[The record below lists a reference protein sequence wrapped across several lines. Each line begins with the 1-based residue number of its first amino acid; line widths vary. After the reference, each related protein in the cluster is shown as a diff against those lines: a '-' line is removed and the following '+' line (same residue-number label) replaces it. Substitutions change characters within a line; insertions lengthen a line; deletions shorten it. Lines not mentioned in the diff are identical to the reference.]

1 MTKIFDI
8 SDAVRKVANELKHQE
23 RKKLAIVLDCNK
35 GRYKLL
41 YFFGLDQSREVI
53 LVLFKREHFLS
64 YNKQFDTDAGHGES
78 INKEDLD
85 KAINDRGVARVF
97 IVYSDGKIYMI
108 PSKAILSEAKI
119 RKTNNEDKETYSFD
133 MKLLTRYNK
142 DD

>member
-1 MTKIFDI
+1 MIFDI
-8 SDAVRKVANELKHQE
+8 SDAVRKVAKEIRHQE
-23 RKKLAIVLDCNK
+23 QKKLAITLDLNK

-41 YFFGLDQSREVI
+41 YFFGTDQSREVI
-53 LVLFKREHFLS
+53 LLVFKREHFLS

-85 KAINDRGVARVF
+85 KAIRDKDIRRVF
-97 IVYSDGKIYMI
+97 IAYGDGKIYMI
-108 PSKAILSEAKI
+108 ASKVILSEAKI

-142 DD
+142 DE